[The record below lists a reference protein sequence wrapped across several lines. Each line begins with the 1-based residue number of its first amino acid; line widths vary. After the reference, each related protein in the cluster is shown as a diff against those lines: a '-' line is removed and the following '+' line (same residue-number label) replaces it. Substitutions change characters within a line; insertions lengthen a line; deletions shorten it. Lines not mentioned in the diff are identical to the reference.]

1 LRRLLDHMD
10 DRTRVLFIGGYT
22 RSGSTLL
29 ERVLGR
35 ADGYFA
41 SGEIRHLWREG
52 LKENRRCGC
61 GDPFREC
68 KFWREVFR
76 DAYGSMDALDVDEVL
91 QIKESVDRF
100 WRIPQIRWR
109 TITPPHMRT
118 HLTAYR
124 SLLGRLY
131 ESIGRVSG
139 ARVIIDST
147 KDSSHGHLL
156 STMASLDLDVVHLV
170 RDSRAVA
177 YSWQRMKYNPGSGRE
192 MDRYGL
198 LRTALGWDA
207 TNSLVGW
214 LRVHAHT
221 YTRLRY
227 EDFVADPASATEEI
241 YGAVGRFGHT
251 PALDGGRVELTP
263 DHTVAGN
270 PIRFTQGAIEIRNDE
285 EWRRAM
291 GDGSRALVAA
301 TSWPV
306 LKAYGFE

>member
-1 LRRLLDHMD
+1 MD

-52 LKENRRCGC
+52 LKENRLCGC

-76 DAYGSMDALDVDEVL
+76 DAYGSMDALDADEVL
-91 QIKESVDRF
+91 QLQESVDRF

-109 TITPPHMRT
+109 TLTSPHMRRN
-118 HLTAYR
+118 LNAYR
-124 SLLGRLY
+124 FLLGRLY
-131 ESIGRVSG
+131 GSIGRVSG
-139 ARVIIDST
+139 AQVIIDST
-147 KDSSHGHLL
+147 KDSSHGHML
-156 STMASLDLDVVHLV
+156 STMTSVDLDVVHLV

-177 YSWQRMKYNPGSGRE
+177 YSWQRKKYNPGSGRE

-214 LRVHAHT
+214 LRTHART
-221 YTRLRY
+221 YTRIRY

-241 YGAVGRFGHT
+241 YGAVGGFGDA

-270 PIRFTQGAIEIRNDE
+270 PIRFTQGAVEIRNDE

-291 GDGSRALVAA
+291 SGGSRALVAA
-301 TSWPV
+301 ASWPV